1 MTDPTPV
8 SRRRFLRDTPA
19 AGTLL
24 ATGAIA
30 ATAASREAS
39 ATQDDSNPRKPI
51 RVGVL
56 NISVYS
62 HLAAHWGRLISGSMS
77 YTNMQITHC
86 WDVNAESSAG
96 FARGHRCTA
105 VKNPSDMVGHVDAV
119 IDGGYYN
126 HAFNHVLMA
135 PFLKAGLPCL
145 VNRPFANSVAKT
157 KAIVELARKHKA
169 PLLVPSAFGHNQ
181 VVVEARHF
189 VESSRVTGYHTTTGA
204 EDYPTHGTHGLYFL
218 SRAITDAG
226 ILVFGHLG
234 LTPQSASSFGGY
246 RVQGKS
252 LESFETTMEESLA
265 LEEAGTVALLL
276 EAMPTEPAGQI
287 AQALRIPVL
296 GIGAGS
302 QVDGQLVIMHDV
314 LGLYQDFRPLFAKCY
329 IPQVTDRF
337 LSHLAEYEDIRKLG
351 REERSDGLLALT
363 QLALEDYVQEVRT
376 GIFPGA
382 EYCYPIEPSDLESLQ
397 RSKYWERRLAVSV
410 S

>member
-226 ILVFGHLG
+226 NPIISVAFRGKHWHSPPAVLTLEHQDAEGRTFYGTLHSGDFGVGMLQIHTDKNGNGRPFTLTLG
-234 LTPQSASSFGGY
+234 RGELYRDTGFWTPCLWAFQ
-246 RVQGKS
+246 
-252 LESFETTMEESLA
+252 
-265 LEEAGTVALLL
+265 
-276 EAMPTEPAGQI
+276 QI
-287 AQALRIPVL
+287 ATGNPMPQTYDQILMKQQAYL
-296 GIGAGS
+296 AGFYS
-302 QVDGQLVIMHDV
+302 HLVKDGQPVRLVDV
-314 LGLYQDFRPLFAKCY
+314 PADWEAPVKLPQRPGEHAYFEL
-329 IPQVTDRF
+329 
-337 LSHLAEYEDIRKLG
+337 LRKKFG
-351 REERSDGLLALT
+351 
-363 QLALEDYVQEVRT
+363 
-376 GIFPGA
+376 
-382 EYCYPIEPSDLESLQ
+382 
-397 RSKYWERRLAVSV
+397 
-410 S
+410 